1 MIALEYIYIDVVD
14 SCLWMFQLIHMVLV
28 SFDVQEPYT
37 GLVRY
42 NAGDIARPYNDG
54 VERGVWL

>member
-1 MIALEYIYIDVVD
+1 
-14 SCLWMFQLIHMVLV
+14 MFQLIHMVLV

-54 VERGVWL
+54 VERGVRL